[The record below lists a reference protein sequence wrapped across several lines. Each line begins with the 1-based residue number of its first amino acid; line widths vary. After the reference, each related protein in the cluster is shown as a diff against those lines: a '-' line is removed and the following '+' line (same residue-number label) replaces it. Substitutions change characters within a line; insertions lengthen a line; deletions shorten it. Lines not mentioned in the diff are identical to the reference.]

1 MMRHL
6 IRNTVLAIAVILICA
21 SAIFP
26 PGENLRRGRDLAGG
40 VSLIYAVDVPEG
52 ADAGTTIQQTIDV
65 LKDRVDPQG
74 TLEISFVRQGR
85 NRIEVQMP
93 LPSDSVKELR
103 RKYLD
108 HIERVS
114 ERALR
119 ADELGR
125 VMRLPAGDR
134 ASAIEELA
142 RGGEE
147 RLSLLREA
155 ADAYDASLEARAA
168 FEEAQAALEAA
179 REAEPDAA
187 DGPADEEDD
196 AEPSARVQE
205 LQTRADELLNA
216 AGEAAEA
223 YERAR
228 ADALAST
235 IEGEELRSAVE
246 LSDRPVVLFDPE
258 KDENIELPSPRAQAL
273 ERLREQHVGVDEDI
287 DEALRLYEEY
297 EAKRKGLD
305 DPQDLIRLLSGAGV
319 LDFRIAVSAED
330 LREVSQS
337 REQEMRLAFRDRGP
351 RSATGDMRW
360 FPLDDLKYW
369 YNDARELRALQSN
382 PEGFFKSRGLIV
394 EPRDGQYY
402 MLLWDTPGKR
412 MLSSASDDWGLA
424 RAYQS
429 IDSQS
434 GRPNIAFEMD
444 TRGAVRLGELTGDHI
459 GDQMAVVLDDSVI
472 TAPTLQGRISR
483 NGQISGSFSPSDLDY
498 LAKTMSAGSLQAQ
511 LGEEPISMSSLGP
524 ELGQDNL
531 NAGFTAS
538 VLALVAVAVF
548 MVIYYFGHGLIAVF
562 ALLSNA
568 VIILGAMALNRN
580 SFTLPGIAGI
590 VLTFGMAVDANVL
603 IFERI
608 REELGE
614 GSDLRTAVRLAY
626 QKVLSTIL
634 DANITNFIVCLV
646 LLYTATQEIKGFAI
660 TLMIG
665 IVATLFST
673 LYVSRIIYT
682 WLLDKAKL
690 KKMRQLPE
698 AVPFIQRALSPN
710 INWLKLRPLFIVF
723 SAGFIGLGV
732 AMIAIQGEE
741 MLDNEFRGGT
751 KVTAQ
756 LAEEVG
762 YKSRQEIED
771 RLAELPEGQ
780 RLTEPEILPE
790 NPQPDGVTSDRFIIK
805 TVDPDRVSV
814 QERVSRALSDW
825 LDAQPAIEFAG
836 SEADAA
842 EAPAYP
848 ILDGSLGSSIG
859 RPEIRNDVAE
869 FLGGVAIELDSLD
882 PQVPRKDLVARIDET
897 LRKTDFSDMLRQD
910 WELVVTD
917 GTNDAVRSAVFVAS
931 DPDVGYF
938 DDEERWRNEVV
949 APNWELVVAAI
960 AQSSDFVGAES
971 FSAQVAATRQA
982 QAIVAVVLSLMF
994 VMVYIWFRFGS
1005 LRYSLAAITAL
1016 VHDVLAVVGL
1026 IAAAELLYLHAEWLA
1041 IPLMI
1046 EPFKIDLGL
1055 IAALLT
1061 IIGYS
1066 LNDTIVILD
1075 RVRENR
1081 GRLDYASADVVNL
1094 SINQTVSRTIIT
1106 SGTTLVAVLTMYV
1119 QGGTG
1124 IRSFTYA
1131 LLCGVVVGTYS
1142 SIAVAAPL
1150 VYSRKGDRQ
1159 AEARASAGAIAST
1172 PDAA

>member
-1 MMRHL
+1 MRHL
-6 IRNTVLAIAVILICA
+6 IRNTALAIAVILICGA
-21 SAIFP
+21 AIFP
-26 PGENLRRGRDLAGG
+26 PSENLRRGRDLAGG
-40 VSLIYAVDVPEG
+40 VSLIYAVDVPDG
-52 ADAGTTIQQTIDV
+52 ADSASTIQQTIDV

-74 TLEISFVRQGR
+74 KLEISFVRQGR

-103 RKYLD
+103 RQYLD
-108 HIERVS
+108 HIEAVS

-134 ASAIEELA
+134 NAAIEDLA
-142 RGGEE
+142 RGSET
-147 RLSLLREA
+147 RLALLREA
-155 ADAYDASLEARAA
+155 AESYDAARDARAA
-168 FEEAQAALEAA
+168 FERAQAELEAA
-179 REAEPDAA
+179 RADTPEPAE
-187 DGPADEEDD
+187 GDE
-196 AEPSARVQE
+196 PPARVRE
-205 LQTRADELLNA
+205 LQAQADDLLNA
-216 AGEAAEA
+216 AGEAAES
-223 YERAR
+223 YEQAR
-228 ADALAST
+228 EAALAST
-235 IEGEELRSAVE
+235 IDGETLRTAVE
-246 LSDRPVVLFDPE
+246 LSDRPVVLYDPE
-258 KDENIELPSPRAQAL
+258 QDENIEYPSPREQAL
-273 ERLREQHVGVDEDI
+273 ERIRERHAGVGDDI
-287 DEALRLYEEY
+287 DTALRLYEEY
-297 EAKRKGLD
+297 EANRKGLD

-319 LDFRIAVSAED
+319 LDFRIAVSVDD

-402 MLLWDTPGKR
+402 MLLWDTPGR
-412 MLSSASDDWGLA
+412 RLLSSASDEWGLA

-429 IDSQS
+429 IDGQS
-434 GRPNIAFEMD
+434 GRPCIAFEMD
-444 TRGAVRLGELTGDHI
+444 TRGAVRLGELTGSHQ
-459 GDQMAVVLDDSVI
+459 GQQMAVVLDDRVI
-472 TAPTLQGRISR
+472 TAPNLLGRISR
-483 NGQISGSFSPSDLDY
+483 NGQIVGSFSPSDLDY
-498 LAKTMSAGSLQAQ
+498 LAKTMSAGSLQAK
-511 LGEEPISMSSLGP
+511 LSDEPLSVSSLGP
-524 ELGQDNL
+524 ELGADNL
-531 NAGFTAS
+531 KAGYTAS
-538 VLALVAVAVF
+538 VLALAAVAVF
-548 MVIYYFGHGLIAVF
+548 MILYYFGHGLIAVF

-614 GSDLRTAVRLAY
+614 GADLRTAVRLAY

-682 WLLDKAKL
+682 WLLDKAKI

-698 AVPFIQRALSPN
+698 AVPFIQKALSPN
-710 INWLKLRPLFIVF
+710 LNWLKLRPLFIVF
-723 SAGFIGLGV
+723 SAGFIGLGI
-732 AMIAIQGEE
+732 AMIVIQGEK

-756 LAEEVG
+756 LDEAVG
-762 YKSRQEIED
+762 YKTRQEIED
-771 RLAELPEGQ
+771 RLAELPPDQ
-780 RLTEPEILPE
+780 QLLDAEILPE
-790 NPQPDGVTSDRFIIK
+790 NPQDDGVSSDRFIIK

-825 LDAQPAIEFAG
+825 LDAQPALAFEGSDAG
-836 SEADAA
+836 VND
-842 EAPAYP
+842 APAFP

-859 RPEIRNDVAE
+859 RTEIRNDVADY
-869 FLGGVAIELDSLD
+869 LGGVAIALEGFD
-882 PQVPRKDLVARIDET
+882 PQVSRRDLVTRIDET
-897 LRKTDFSDMLRQD
+897 LRKSDFSDLLRQD

-917 GTNDAVRSAVFVAS
+917 GTNDAVRSAVLVVS

-938 DDEERWRNEVV
+938 DDEERWRAEVV
-949 APNWELVVAAI
+949 EPNWQLVI
-960 AQSSDFVGAES
+960 ASLAQGSDFVGAES

-982 QAIVAVVLSLMF
+982 QAIVAVVLSLLF

-1041 IPLMI
+1041 VPLMI

-1081 GRLDYASADVVNL
+1081 GRLNYASASVVNL

-1106 SGTTLVAVLTMYV
+1106 SGTTLVAVLTMYI

-1150 VYSRKGDRQ
+1150 VYSRKGDKQ
-1159 AEARASAGAIAST
+1159 AEQPSSAGAIAT
-1172 PDAA
+1172 APDAA